1 MTGAGEFRLRRHSS
15 VEWCAA
21 LLLCLVLSA
30 CASVPAS
37 VSVPL
42 PALLDGDSMLYAA
55 FPADADRTLMTEIMA
70 AAVPGIAHSHA
81 VSVTERIDVVYAGL
95 GQSSGTKGFQLAASA
110 SVPGWIVPRVFSRK
124 NGWKRSVFK
133 TDGGRAVSVYS
144 GYGTEISF
152 PDSGTVCAGRNAAAM
167 AVRYTELSAVSGV
180 PYGETAFS
188 DDGWL
193 SGAPSAGE
201 IRFEAARPRQ
211 FLAAFGME
219 RIAGYISEARGSLE
233 KTGTDGVY
241 GLSIFIGFS
250 DEKFLRAGRTIVMLA
265 LGLPDDCVKVAG
277 SDGLE
282 ITGIRIRRE
291 QLLEYMRRRLR

>member
-1 MTGAGEFRLRRHSS
+1 MTGAGEFRLRRHSA

-42 PALLDGDSMLYAA
+42 LDILDGDSLLYAA
-55 FPADADRTLMTEIMA
+55 FPADADRILMTEIVA
-70 AAVPGIAHSHA
+70 AFVPGLAPSHA
-81 VSVTERIDVVYAGL
+81 ASVAERIDVIYAGV
-95 GQSSGTKGFQLAASA
+95 GQSDGTEGFQLAASA
-110 SVPGWIVPRVFSRK
+110 AVPGWIVPGVFSRK
-124 NGWKRSVFK
+124 NGWRRSVLK

-167 AVRYTELSAVSGV
+167 AARYVELSAVSGV
-180 PYGETAFS
+180 PSGETAFS
-188 DDGWL
+188 DGSWL

-201 IRFEAARPRQ
+201 IRFEAARPQ
-211 FLAAFGME
+211 QLLAAFGME
-219 RIAGYISEARGSLE
+219 RIAGHISVARGSLE
-233 KTGTDGVY
+233 MTGADGVY
-241 GLSIFIGFS
+241 GLSVFIGFK
-250 DEKFLRAGRTIVMLA
+250 DEKFLRAGRTLVMLA
-265 LGLPDDCVKVAG
+265 LGLPDGCVKVAG

-282 ITGIRIRRE
+282 ITGMRIRRE
-291 QLLEYMRRRLR
+291 RLLEYMRRLR